1 MALLEK
7 RPTYFVKDGDR
18 RAAYYTIT
26 ARELKDQGYV
36 EEGEKAVPANLDKP
50 LPEIPVV
57 AGGDAFEAT
66 EAEEEVEVKPDI
78 PAPRRSRRKRKD
90 D

>member
-26 ARELKDQGYV
+26 ARELRAEGYV
-36 EEGEKAVPANLDKP
+36 EEGEKAAPANLDNP
-50 LPEIPVV
+50 LPEVPVV
-57 AGGDAFEAT
+57 AGGDAFEA
-66 EAEEEVEVKPDI
+66 EEEEVDVPYQ
-78 PAPRRSRRKRKD
+78 PVPRRSRRKKKD

>member
-26 ARELKDQGYV
+26 ARELRAEGYV
-36 EEGEKAVPANLDKP
+36 EEGEKAAPANLDNP
-50 LPEIPVV
+50 LPEVPVV
-57 AGGDAFEAT
+57 AGGDAFEV
-66 EAEEEVEVKPDI
+66 EEEEEVEIESYQPV
-78 PAPRRSRRKRKD
+78 PRRSRRKRKED
-90 D
+90 